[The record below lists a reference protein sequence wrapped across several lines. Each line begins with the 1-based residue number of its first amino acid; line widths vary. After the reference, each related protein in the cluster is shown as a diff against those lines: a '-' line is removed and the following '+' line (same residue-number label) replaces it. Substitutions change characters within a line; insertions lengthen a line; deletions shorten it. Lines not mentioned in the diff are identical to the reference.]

1 MDKCKPITSHLA
13 SHFKLSHDDCPKDN
27 KKKKEMKNVSYASA
41 VGSLMYAMV
50 CTRLNIDH
58 AIYRVLFIKFIKTLI
73 RNRKVKN
80 GRSFPD
86 KSTFIFLFVL

>member
-1 MDKCKPITSHLA
+1 MSREE
-13 SHFKLSHDDCPKDN
+13 F
-27 KKKKEMKNVSYASA
+27 
-41 VGSLMYAMV
+41 VGSLTHFSSFPIYFLLFIIIKV
-50 CTRLNIDH
+50 
-58 AIYRVLFIKFIKTLI
+58 YRVLFIKFIKTLI